1 MQRFLVTIALAVV
14 CAFVRASA
22 DDFDPLAVT
31 EDDAQRL
38 TLSCGEVKNINQ
50 SWPFGN
56 NYWIEYVVET
66 RRPIDGNC
74 PWISL
79 SVEAHVVSVPN
90 SGHADSDMFTA
101 SVRRQVP
108 VPGNGTW
115 QTNGSHYRHW
125 LWLFA
130 YSNGT
135 TSSHADVNVR
145 EDEPSEGEESGMT
158 RWCEPET
165 PCEAPTGSGGDSASP
180 IIFDLARDGYQL
192 TSVADGVRFDLDAD
206 GLPELVAWTRTDSDD
221 AFLALDRNGNGLID
235 DGGELFGNFSPA
247 LAAGPRFTTPNGFEA
262 LRFIEGPSYG
272 GGDRDERINGRDRVF
287 GRLLLWTDRNHNGVS
302 EPDELQSL
310 ARAGVLEVD
319 THYKTARRRDPH
331 GNEFRQRAKAT
342 FADGAEVFV
351 YDVWFKTSR

>member
-1 MQRFLVTIALAVV
+1 MQRFLFTMALAFV
-14 CAFVRASA
+14 CALVPARA
-22 DDFDPLAVT
+22 DDFDPWSVT

-38 TLSCGEVKNINQ
+38 TLSCGEVKNLNQ

-90 SGHADSDMFTA
+90 SGFADADMFTA
-101 SVRRQVP
+101 SVRRQIP

-115 QTNGSHYRHW
+115 QTNGYHYRHW

-135 TSSHADVNVR
+135 TTSHAEVNVR
-145 EDEPSEGEESGMT
+145 EDDTTDAGESGMT
-158 RWCEPET
+158 RECEPDV

-180 IIFDLARDGYQL
+180 ILFDLARDGYQL
-192 TSVADGVRFDLDAD
+192 TNVAEGVRFDLDAD
-206 GLPELVAWTRTDSDD
+206 GLLELVAWTTTGSDD

-235 DGGELFGNFSPA
+235 DGSELFGNHAPA
-247 LAAGPRFTTPNGFEA
+247 LAAGPKFTTPNGFEA

-272 GGDRDERINGRDRVF
+272 GGHRDEQINARDRVF

-302 EPDELQSL
+302 EPDELEGASG
-310 ARAGVLEVD
+310 AGVQAID

-342 FADGAEVFV
+342 FSDGADAFV
-351 YDVWFKTSR
+351 YDVWLKTSR